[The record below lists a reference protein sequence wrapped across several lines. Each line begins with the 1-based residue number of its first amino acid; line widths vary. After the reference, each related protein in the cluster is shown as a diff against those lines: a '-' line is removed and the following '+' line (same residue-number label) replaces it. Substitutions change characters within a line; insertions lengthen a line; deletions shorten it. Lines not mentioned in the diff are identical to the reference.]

1 MSTLFSRIIDIT
13 KQNNLSGKE
22 FGKIIGLEKSP
33 LTDWKN
39 RKSKPTLDQIIKICD
54 FFAISSDYLLFG
66 IVDTNITSTLSED
79 ETELIDTYRKMDRR
93 GQCKVQ
99 TVIYEEIDRI
109 KEEKVISSKGKAI
122 G

>member
-1 MSTLFSRIIDIT
+1 MSTLFSRILDIT
-13 KQNNLSGKE
+13 KQHNLSGKE
-22 FGKIIGLEKSP
+22 FGKILGLEKSP

-39 RKSKPTLDQIIKICD
+39 GKSKPTLDQIIKICD

-66 IVDTNITSTLSED
+66 VVESNNQPPLSEA

-93 GQCKVQ
+93 GQCKLQ
-99 TVIYEEIDRI
+99 TVIYEEIDRM
-109 KEEKVISSKGKAI
+109 KEEKVTSSKGKAI